1 MNGVR
6 EQRIALL
13 DKRYQESMTRLGRKA
28 ARDDPSQDLAN
39 MIPSAT
45 PAQVKAFQIGM
56 ADSVRLQLQAVA
68 T

>member
-13 DKRYQESMTRLGRKA
+13 DKRYQESMIRLGRKA
-28 ARDDPSQDLAN
+28 ARDDPSPDLAN

-45 PAQVKAFQIGM
+45 QAQVKLFKLAGP
-56 ADSVRLQLQAVA
+56 SVRLQLQAVA